1 MERKNTAIKA
11 VFRLSRNPLFFC
23 RGFKIA
29 SSVTE
34 VGFSERFK
42 SIFILKDMIP
52 HIKNRVSKSPLD
64 FLDTLNTAIKA
75 VLSLRPRRDA
85 AFQADCEVSLPKRML
100 RRPPNWG
107 SHPHGTQKHRH

>member
-1 MERKNTAIKA
+1 MFRTLRELNWLKPKKKGLLLRSEAL
-11 VFRLSRNPLFFC
+11 RLSRNPLFFC

-52 HIKNRVSKSPLD
+52 HI
-64 FLDTLNTAIKA
+64 
-75 VLSLRPRRDA
+75 
-85 AFQADCEVSLPKRML
+85 
-100 RRPPNWG
+100 
-107 SHPHGTQKHRH
+107 

>member
-1 MERKNTAIKA
+1 MDTCLVAQIILNGAS
-11 VFRLSRNPLFFC
+11 RLSRNPLFFC

-34 VGFSERFK
+34 VGVSERFK

-64 FLDTLNTAIKA
+64 FLDTLKP
-75 VLSLRPRRDA
+75 L
-85 AFQADCEVSLPKRML
+85 E
-100 RRPPNWG
+100 
-107 SHPHGTQKHRH
+107 

>member
-1 MERKNTAIKA
+1 
-11 VFRLSRNPLFFC
+11 

-64 FLDTLNTAIKA
+64 FLDTLKEGQRPPFLFA
-75 VLSLRPRRDA
+75 SYLRP
-85 AFQADCEVSLPKRML
+85 
-100 RRPPNWG
+100 
-107 SHPHGTQKHRH
+107 

>member
-1 MERKNTAIKA
+1 MITKMPAEAAPYAQAPFLTNLHITKKTPFG
-11 VFRLSRNPLFFC
+11 VRLSRNPLFFC

-52 HIKNRVSKSPLD
+52 HIKIECRKVRWTFS
-64 FLDTLNTAIKA
+64 TL
-75 VLSLRPRRDA
+75 
-85 AFQADCEVSLPKRML
+85 
-100 RRPPNWG
+100 
-107 SHPHGTQKHRH
+107 